1 VAREAIPQCVLP
13 EVEVFLGDV
22 PITKYETPGG
32 KTFAET
38 ILPFVQKANVIIL
51 ANHGTVSYGE
61 SVERAYW
68 WSEILDSYC
77 RILML
82 AKQLG
87 HVHYLGHD
95 KARELLELKQK
106 WGWSDPRLTKEYE
119 GCDVCGNAIF
129 RDTWEE
135 SGVKQRA
142 FTPPPPENSAHN
154 VGNTSKSSIAGVDLE
169 QLVATITQRVIEAL
183 KT

>member
-1 VAREAIPQCVLP
+1 L
-13 EVEVFLGDV
+13 
-22 PITKYETPGG
+22 
-32 KTFAET
+32 
-38 ILPFVQKANVIIL
+38 
-51 ANHGTVSYGE
+51 
-61 SVERAYW
+61 
-68 WSEILDSYC
+68 WSEILDAYC

-135 SGVKQRA
+135 ADVKQRA
-142 FTPPPPENSAHN
+142 FAPPQPEHGDMNSSSS
-154 VGNTSKSSIAGVDLE
+154 SKSSIAGVDLE
-169 QLVATITQRVIEAL
+169 QLVATITKQVIEAL